1 MKEIQ
6 PCVLEGPCPGFRCVN
21 KAVTSRQRDVDFIR
35 AVRYVSWVLG
45 GVQGGTRGL
54 EKDSETSRA
63 TADTENFTSQQSVGS
78 G

>member
-1 MKEIQ
+1 MKETQ

-35 AVRYVSWVLG
+35 AVRYVSWGPGGSSRWHAGLG
-45 GVQGGTRGL
+45 EGLGDEQGY
-54 EKDSETSRA
+54 
-63 TADTENFTSQQSVGS
+63 TENFTSQQSVGS